1 MKATSLRS
9 PRDRLQELFCV
20 TRFGLQS
27 DACLSHM
34 TIVCLHYFTLKW
46 ESSAGGRRTGE
57 SFKGDRVSV
66 WGDESLLEMGSG
78 NDCPAM
84 WRKHAMLPK
93 VVKIACLPSCVC
105 TCALVAQSY
114 TTLCNPMDGS
124 PPGSS
129 THGILQARILEW
141 VNIPFSKGFS
151 QPKDRTQTS

>member
-1 MKATSLRS
+1 M
-9 PRDRLQELFCV
+9 

-84 WRKHAMLPK
+84 WRKHAL
-93 VVKIACLPSCVC
+93 ACRSPAGPGL
-105 TCALVAQSY
+105 
-114 TTLCNPMDGS
+114 DGGACPRS
-124 PPGSS
+124 
-129 THGILQARILEW
+129 
-141 VNIPFSKGFS
+141 
-151 QPKDRTQTS
+151 D